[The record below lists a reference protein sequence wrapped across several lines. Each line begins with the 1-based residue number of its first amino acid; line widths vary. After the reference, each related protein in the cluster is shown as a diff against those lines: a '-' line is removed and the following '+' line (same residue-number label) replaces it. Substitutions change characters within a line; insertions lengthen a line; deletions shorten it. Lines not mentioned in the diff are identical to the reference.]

1 MKKFIILFFFCILIT
16 GCKEKKVEVISFIGK
31 NFSEIEKYGKEYQ
44 IQLIKEEEYSEQ
56 PVGTILTQSPKNGEV
71 PSSIHVVVSKGPDY
85 KNYQVN
91 ELGNVPIMMYHGIW
105 NMKNEDTDYTLG
117 NVDKDGYQRTSEA
130 FMSDLEFYYQAGYRM
145 IRLVDFV
152 NGEVHVKLGKSPI
165 ILTFD
170 DGKHNI
176 EVTGLDEKGEI
187 IIDPNCA
194 VGILESFKKKYP
206 DYQVTAT
213 FFVNGGLFESE
224 YNEKILKWLVEN
236 GYDIGNH
243 SMSHSDFSKISRE
256 EATTEIGSL
265 YSLLETMIKGKY
277 VPIVALPFGSPYSKE
292 HTNFSSILNSS
303 YQGKSYETIATLR
316 VGWEAN
322 CSCFDSHFDPTFL
335 KRIRAYDHDGSE
347 FDIKMNFDILEKT
360 RFISDGDA
368 NMITV
373 PKELKDMLGSTNFK
387 VNTY

>member
-1 MKKFIILFFFCILIT
+1 
-16 GCKEKKVEVISFIGK
+16 
-31 NFSEIEKYGKEYQ
+31 
-44 IQLIKEEEYSEQ
+44 
-56 PVGTILTQSPKNGEV
+56 
-71 PSSIHVVVSKGPDY
+71 
-85 KNYQVN
+85 
-91 ELGNVPIMMYHGIW
+91 
-105 NMKNEDTDYTLG
+105 
-117 NVDKDGYQRTSEA
+117 
-130 FMSDLEFYYQAGYRM
+130 MSDLEFYYQAGYRM

-243 SMSHSDFSKISRE
+243 SMSHADFSKISRE